1 MLKPNDR
8 GFLLFEVMVAVVV
21 LAVGLTLV
29 LRSFNS
35 AIATVKGLQDY
46 TTAMFLLEEKMFQL
60 ETEGVED
67 EGKFENEFNNF
78 SWKIDFI
85 PIEEAALDKIEVSI
99 LWNTAN
105 TTKKF

>member
-78 SWKIDFI
+78 SWNEGLCIYIKCD
-85 PIEEAALDKIEVSI
+85 
-99 LWNTAN
+99 
-105 TTKKF
+105 